1 MWSSDP
7 CDVGEPTAW
16 TETHMTEDAIALTA
30 ARYELASLHR
40 AVMLVLDLV
49 HAARVLEGL
58 AKTA

>member
-1 MWSSDP
+1 
-7 CDVGEPTAW
+7 
-16 TETHMTEDAIALTA
+16 MTEDAIALTA